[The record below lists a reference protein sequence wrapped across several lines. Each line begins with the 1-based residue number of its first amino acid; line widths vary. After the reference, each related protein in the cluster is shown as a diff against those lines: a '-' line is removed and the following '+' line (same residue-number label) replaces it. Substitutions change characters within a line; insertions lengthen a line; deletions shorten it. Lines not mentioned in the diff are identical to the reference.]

1 MGFKAAVIIPTLN
14 EEKFIGGAIKSV
26 VEQVFPFEDIDL
38 IVVDGGSTDK
48 TVEIVESI
56 ISEYPN
62 VRLLNNPQKIQSAA
76 FNIGVA
82 ASDAPYI
89 LRLDAHVLYD
99 KRYISKA
106 IARLETVKYVGN
118 VGGCLITKPSEE
130 SFQAK
135 ANAIVN
141 QVRFGIGGA
150 AFRVGASYGEVD
162 SVPFGAFP
170 RTVIES
176 VGGMREDLPR
186 GEDNEFN
193 TRIRRA
199 GYKIIFDPEIISTY
213 FARPTI
219 SASCHQMYANGVSVG
234 HLIHVAPY
242 SVSLRHCVPF
252 MFVMSLIISV
262 LLACLYP
269 IGWIMLGVLFG
280 LYFLANIVASILACI
295 RFGWNYIIIL
305 PVMFF
310 AIHIS
315 YGMGTLVGLIG
326 RRQVTN

>member
-118 VGGCLITKPSEE
+118 VGGCLITKPSE
-130 SFQAK
+130 
-135 ANAIVN
+135 
-141 QVRFGIGGA
+141 
-150 AFRVGASYGEVD
+150 
-162 SVPFGAFP
+162 
-170 RTVIES
+170 
-176 VGGMREDLPR
+176 
-186 GEDNEFN
+186 
-193 TRIRRA
+193 
-199 GYKIIFDPEIISTY
+199 
-213 FARPTI
+213 
-219 SASCHQMYANGVSVG
+219 
-234 HLIHVAPY
+234 
-242 SVSLRHCVPF
+242 
-252 MFVMSLIISV
+252 
-262 LLACLYP
+262 
-269 IGWIMLGVLFG
+269 
-280 LYFLANIVASILACI
+280 
-295 RFGWNYIIIL
+295 
-305 PVMFF
+305 
-310 AIHIS
+310 
-315 YGMGTLVGLIG
+315 
-326 RRQVTN
+326 